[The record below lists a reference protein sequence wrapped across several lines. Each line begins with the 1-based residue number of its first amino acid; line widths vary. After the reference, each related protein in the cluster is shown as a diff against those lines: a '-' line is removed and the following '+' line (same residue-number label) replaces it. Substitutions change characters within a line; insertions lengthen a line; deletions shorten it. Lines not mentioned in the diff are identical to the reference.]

1 MQYCGGRLTQTEV
14 EALYDR
20 FKKLDRSDACCRPPH
35 RTARGKSCDEW
46 PERRA
51 RRGHKGFL
59 SASDFTSIPDLAVNP
74 LATRLAR
81 FSTGVNYVSFA
92 DLISVFSDRADKQ
105 EKLRYMFRVHDM
117 DGDGVISVDDLRLSI
132 QARFEP
138 RSCPQSSAASRAP
151 NPVPSASRL
160 AHPQLLG
167 GSSLT
172 EKQAVEAAERVV
184 ESVTG
189 DKGTGI
195 TKEVRGDWCMSLP
208 RVHGSRY
215 EMANE
220 ELPLLAALREVLQRH
235 RHLHDCGP
243 NELDSLL
250 LPLAALPMHR
260 LSPRW
265 SLTTTCRHN
274 GSRILKLETASQV
287 FWSATPTLGTAYW
300 HVKHLPWGQGT
311 VTSQGPTAGR
321 ARPS

>member
-1 MQYCGGRLTQTEV
+1 MGQSQSELTQYDVEEIMQYCGGRLTQTEV

-132 QARFEP
+132 Q
-138 RSCPQSSAASRAP
+138 
-151 NPVPSASRL
+151 
-160 AHPQLLG
+160 LLG

-195 TKEVRGDWCMSLP
+195 TKEHFEKFFKDIDISMT
-208 RVHGSRY
+208 
-215 EMANE
+215 A
-220 ELPLLAALREVLQRH
+220 
-235 RHLHDCGP
+235 D
-243 NELDSLL
+243 
-250 LPLAALPMHR
+250 
-260 LSPRW
+260 
-265 SLTTTCRHN
+265 LT
-274 GSRILKLETASQV
+274 S
-287 FWSATPTLGTAYW
+287 
-300 HVKHLPWGQGT
+300 
-311 VTSQGPTAGR
+311 
-321 ARPS
+321 

>member
-1 MQYCGGRLTQTEV
+1 MGQSQSELTQYDVEEIMQYCGGRLTQTEV

-20 FKKLDRSDACCRPPH
+20 FKKLD
-35 RTARGKSCDEW
+35 
-46 PERRA
+46 
-51 RRGHKGFL
+51 RGHKGFL

-132 QARFEP
+132 Q
-138 RSCPQSSAASRAP
+138 
-151 NPVPSASRL
+151 
-160 AHPQLLG
+160 LLG

-195 TKEVRGDWCMSLP
+195 TKEHFEKFFKDIDISMT
-208 RVHGSRY
+208 
-215 EMANE
+215 A
-220 ELPLLAALREVLQRH
+220 
-235 RHLHDCGP
+235 D
-243 NELDSLL
+243 
-250 LPLAALPMHR
+250 
-260 LSPRW
+260 
-265 SLTTTCRHN
+265 LT
-274 GSRILKLETASQV
+274 S
-287 FWSATPTLGTAYW
+287 
-300 HVKHLPWGQGT
+300 
-311 VTSQGPTAGR
+311 
-321 ARPS
+321 